1 MARPA
6 PKPVDVERELEEHAE
21 AVRALGRDAGT
32 LERTASR
39 IAECL
44 RSGGTV
50 YLCGNGGSAADAQHV
65 AAEFTGRFSRERAP
79 LPAEALTANTSA
91 ITAIGNDYGFDEVF
105 ARQVKARVK
114 KGDVLAGI
122 STSGESENVLR
133 AVSAARELGA
143 FTVGF
148 TGGRASRLA
157 GACELCLQVR
167 SENTARIQEAH
178 ILAWHVVCG
187 MVEESLRAGGA

>member
-1 MARPA
+1 MARPGCA
-6 PKPVDVERELEEHAE
+6 RVDVERELAEHQE

-32 LERTASR
+32 LERIASR

-79 LPAEALTANTSA
+79 LPAEALSANTSA
-91 ITAIGNDYGFDEVF
+91 LTAIGNDYGFDEVF
-105 ARQVKARVK
+105 ARQVRARVK

-143 FTVGF
+143 FAVGF

>member
-6 PKPVDVERELEEHAE
+6 PGPVDVERELEEHAE

-44 RSGGTV
+44 RSVGTV

-91 ITAIGNDYGFDEVF
+91 LTAIGNDYGFDEVF